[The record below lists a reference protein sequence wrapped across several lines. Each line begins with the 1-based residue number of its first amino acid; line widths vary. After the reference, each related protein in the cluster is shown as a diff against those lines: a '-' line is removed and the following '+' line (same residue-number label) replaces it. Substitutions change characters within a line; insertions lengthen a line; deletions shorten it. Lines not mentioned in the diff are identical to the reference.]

1 MQQVNLS
8 LLTKGIYLIRFQAK
22 DGTYRKKVIFNVLN
36 MKNIFILIGITLFL
50 SSCDK
55 PVYHNIPKNEKPLLK
70 DNDTVVFIEKG
81 SKELDSFLIIRS
93 DGYRVSDK
101 RYYQEEIFIH
111 YNCLNESSSIDKFG
125 FRHGASI
132 IIFIRNNDFPIYG
145 NADPVSV
152 IVNGTSYQSIYIRH
166 AFNFPDS
173 IPNTVYYSHQH
184 GIIRY
189 NYSDGRCYELK

>member
-1 MQQVNLS
+1 MLCPKKP
-8 LLTKGIYLIRFQAK
+8 TKYVLIMKYLI
-22 DGTYRKKVIFNVLN
+22 
-36 MKNIFILIGITLFL
+36 ILISVILFL
-50 SSCDK
+50 SSCDR

-70 DNDTVVFIEKG
+70 DNDTVVFIERG

-93 DGYRVSDK
+93 DGYIVSDM
-101 RYYQEEIFIH
+101 RYYQDEILSH

-125 FRHGASI
+125 FRHGASV
-132 IIFIRNNDFPIYG
+132 IIFIRNNDFPTYG

-152 IVNGTSYQSIYIRH
+152 IVNGTSYQSVYIRH
-166 AFNFPDS
+166 AFNFPDT
-173 IPNTVYYSHQH
+173 IPNTVYFSHQY